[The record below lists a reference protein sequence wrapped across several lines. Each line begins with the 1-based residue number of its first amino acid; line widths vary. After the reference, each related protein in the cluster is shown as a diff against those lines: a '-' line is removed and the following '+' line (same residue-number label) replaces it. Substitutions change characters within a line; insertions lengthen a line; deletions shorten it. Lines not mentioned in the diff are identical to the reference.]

1 FLNPERVSPP
11 DFDIDFC
18 EKRRGEVI
26 DYVRRKYGENS
37 VAQICTYG
45 CLKAKAAVKDV
56 ARVLGYDFE
65 HGDRISKLIP
75 EEPKMTLD
83 KAAAQS
89 PDLAK
94 LLETEPWAK
103 TVFDNAKVIEG
114 LNRQLGIHAAGVIIG
129 DQRLDNL
136 VPLGRGAQGEMITE
150 YTSVPCESLGLLKMD
165 FLGLRTLTIIRNA
178 VDMIE
183 ENTGK
188 PFDISTIPIDDP
200 QTYDLL
206 RRGDTVAVFQLESPG
221 MQNLCKTFGVDT
233 MEHIIALLAIY
244 RPGPMQFIP
253 QFIECKHGRK
263 PIEYDDPRMEPI
275 LRETYGIMLYQEQIM
290 QVVQALGGFTLGG
303 ADLVRRAIGKKK
315 LDVMAKQKSKFV
327 EGCAKLHN
335 INEKTADAI
344 WAKIE
349 LFAGY
354 GFNKSHSAAYAL
366 VSYRTAYLKAHY
378 PVEFMAAMLTGELA
392 NATEIAF
399 LINACRDMKIKV
411 LPPDVNSSNINFASP
426 NGCIRFGLGAI
437 KGVGEVAARAII
449 DDRRKNGPFASFL
462 DFCERCGSAVNSR
475 MMEKL
480 TRSGAFDALGLRRSQ
495 ILAITEPMMK
505 FAAEKARDKALGQ
518 ASLFDLLGG
527 GEGNS
532 DNDSIPI
539 PDIPEFDLEEILHD
553 EKELLGFY
561 VTGHPFAAFAPL
573 ADDMASH
580 HLRELAA
587 LPDGAIVRLGGMV
600 NTFATRYGKNSG
612 KIFGILMLED
622 MDCAMECALYDR
634 AMAQLEKQQL
644 TLTPEMPVM
653 LELSVNRREEN
664 ENPRLTVEKIL
675 PMDAAMNE
683 YGQEVI
689 CYLYWDRMSPEK
701 MKLVHTIVERHP
713 GEKRLVVCPI
723 LEDNTVVFVETKFKV
738 AASLA
743 LWRELGELL
752 GMENLRLQS
761 TPHHFEIRQRR
772 KFTKPEE
779 SKQA

>member
-1 FLNPERVSPP
+1 
-11 DFDIDFC
+11 
-18 EKRRGEVI
+18 
-26 DYVRRKYGENS
+26 
-37 VAQICTYG
+37 
-45 CLKAKAAVKDV
+45 
-56 ARVLGYDFE
+56 
-65 HGDRISKLIP
+65 
-75 EEPKMTLD
+75 
-83 KAAAQS
+83 
-89 PDLAK
+89 
-94 LLETEPWAK
+94 
-103 TVFDNAKVIEG
+103 
-114 LNRQLGIHAAGVIIG
+114 
-129 DQRLDNL
+129 
-136 VPLGRGAQGEMITE
+136 
-150 YTSVPCESLGLLKMD
+150 
-165 FLGLRTLTIIRNA
+165 
-178 VDMIE
+178 
-183 ENTGK
+183 
-188 PFDISTIPIDDP
+188 
-200 QTYDLL
+200 
-206 RRGDTVAVFQLESPG
+206 
-221 MQNLCKTFGVDT
+221 
-233 MEHIIALLAIY
+233 
-244 RPGPMQFIP
+244 
-253 QFIECKHGRK
+253 
-263 PIEYDDPRMEPI
+263 
-275 LRETYGIMLYQEQIM
+275 M